1 MDEQIAPTKAEN
13 SAWAEFATPFDV
25 QKLKAFCVEDVE
37 RLFRINP
44 YLEFTK
50 WEKIADRQFHMVGNN
65 ISQGEPVEFDYEFTV
80 AETDDG
86 LKVTYKNALKLSTTF
101 KVDVAEQGSK
111 LTIIDEYADLS
122 EKEAAERAKEV
133 DQSLVTWANYLQR
146 YMLTWKKWSWLS
158 PWRWY
163 MRKLWQPMKPMSRRI
178 CYMLWWITLFEIALI
193 ALGVAVYFAEYA

>member
-1 MDEQIAPTKAEN
+1 MNEQAAPTKAEN
-13 SAWAEFATPFDV
+13 SAWAEFATPFTV
-25 QKLKAFCVEDVE
+25 KELKSFCHDDVE

-44 YLEFTK
+44 YLEFKK
-50 WEKIADRQFHMVGNN
+50 WEKMQDKQFHVEGVN
-65 ISQGEPVEFDYEFTV
+65 ISQGEPVGFDYEMTV

-101 KVDVAEQGSK
+101 KIDKAEQGSK
-111 LTIIDEYADLS
+111 LVIIDEYANLS
-122 EKEAAERAKEV
+122 EEEAAARSKEV

-146 YMLTWKKWSWLS
+146 YMLMWQKWSWLS

-163 MRKLWQPMKPMSRRI
+163 MKRLWQPMKPMSRRI

-193 ALGVAVYFAEYA
+193 ALGVAIYFAEYA